1 MGFTGRVCAITGG
14 GSGIGFAI
22 AERLGA
28 AGATVILFDVNK
40 SALDGAKDKLSAK
53 GVDASAMVVD
63 VTDPSAVEAAF
74 AKIEKR
80 YKRLDALIQA
90 AGITGKTGI
99 KTHEVDP
106 QNFDLVYKINV
117 KGIFLCCKYAL
128 PLMVKQKY
136 GRIVNIASVAGKE
149 GNAGMLAYST
159 SKAAVIGLTKVIGKE
174 FADGFGDIT
183 CNALAP
189 AVVRTPM
196 VDAMPP
202 TQVKYM
208 TDKIPMKRC
217 GDLEEIA
224 DIVQFMA
231 SEACSFTT
239 GFTFDAT
246 GGRATY

>member
-1 MGFTGRVCAITGG
+1 MRALVTILILQLARAVVISYVLFIYLLLHCIEYRFGIYTFSVLPLLNWCSIMGFTGRVCAITGG

-159 SKAAVIGLTKVIGKE
+159 SS
-174 FADGFGDIT
+174 
-183 CNALAP
+183 C
-189 AVVRTPM
+189 RHW
-196 VDAMPP
+196 
-202 TQVKYM
+202 
-208 TDKIPMKRC
+208 
-217 GDLEEIA
+217 
-224 DIVQFMA
+224 
-231 SEACSFTT
+231 SH
-239 GFTFDAT
+239 
-246 GGRATY
+246 